1 MAGLASTLGAGAM
14 TNSIREIED
23 VPVIFVIGSNT
34 TESHPVI
41 SNSMKRAVKKGSR
54 LIVADPRK
62 IGLTRWAARH
72 FQHKVGS
79 DIALLNAV
87 MYEIIRNE
95 WHDRYFIDNHTEG
108 FDQLKETV
116 SSYTPEYVSDI
127 CGLSAGEIR
136 ELASILGTA
145 EKVGL
150 FYTLGITEHITGTD
164 NVRTCAN
171 LQMLLGNIGIESA
184 GVNPLRGQNNVQG
197 ACDMGVLPDVY
208 TGYQKASSART
219 REKFEKAWGIDN
231 LPDTEGTKIP
241 AMFDGINNSDIKA
254 LYLIGENIV
263 MSEPNQ
269 AHTIKTLKN
278 VEFLIVQDIFMN
290 ETAEYADVVLPAACY
305 AETEGTFTNTE
316 RRVQR
321 VRKAVVPP
329 GMARDDWWITCELS
343 RRMGFVM
350 GYSSAEQ
357 IWEEIRALSP
367 AMAGIT
373 YERIERQGIQWPCP
387 DTEHSGTC
395 YLYCDNI
402 FPCGKA
408 TFQPAHWKPA
418 AEVPDEEYPFVL
430 TTGRRLWHYHTGTQ
444 TRRSAGFSEIFPE
457 ELIEVNPADA
467 KKLNINDG
475 DYVSAVSRRGKV
487 RVKAWLTDRV
497 MPGVC
502 FMTFHFN
509 EACANV
515 LTNDAFDPVTGTAEY
530 KACAIRLEKSNNAS
544 DPV

>member
-14 TNSIREIED
+14 TNSIREIVD

-41 SNSMKRAVKKGSR
+41 SYHMKRAVKKGSR

-62 IGLTRWAARH
+62 IALTRWAARH

-87 MYEIIRNE
+87 MHEIIRNE

-108 FDQLKETV
+108 FDHLKETV
-116 SSYTPEYVSDI
+116 SMYTPEYASAI
-127 CGLSAGEIR
+127 CGLSADEIR

-208 TGYQKASSART
+208 TAYQKASNQGT
-219 REKFEKAWGIDN
+219 REKFEKAWGIAK
-231 LPDTEGTKIP
+231 LPDTEGTKMP
-241 AMFDGINNSDIKA
+241 AMFDGIAHGDIKA
-254 LYLIGENIV
+254 LYLIGENVV

-269 AHTIKTLKN
+269 AHTIHALKN

-290 ETAEYADVVLPAACY
+290 ETAEYADVVLPAVCY

-321 VRKAVVPP
+321 VRKAVEPP
-329 GMARDDWWITCELS
+329 GTARDDWWITCEIA
-343 RRMGFVM
+343 RRMGFDM
-350 GYSSAEQ
+350 EYASAEH

-373 YERIERQGIQWPCP
+373 YQRIACQGIQWPCP
-387 DTEHSGTC
+387 DTDHTGTC
-395 YLYCDNI
+395 YLYCDNV

-408 TFQPAHWKPA
+408 KFQPAHWKPA

-444 TRRSAGFSEIFPE
+444 TRRSAGFNEIFPE
-457 ELIEVNPADA
+457 ELIEVHPADA
-467 KKLNINDG
+467 EKLNIKEG
-475 DYVSAVSRRGKV
+475 DYITAVSRRGKV

-515 LTNDAFDPVTGTAEY
+515 LTNNAFDPVTGTAEY
-530 KACAIRLEKSNNAS
+530 KACAIRLEKS
-544 DPV
+544 

>member
-14 TNSIREIED
+14 TNSIREIVD

-41 SNSMKRAVKKGSR
+41 SYHMKRAVKKGSR

-62 IGLTRWAARH
+62 IALTRWAARH

-87 MYEIIRNE
+87 MHEIIRNE

-108 FDQLKETV
+108 FDHLKETV
-116 SSYTPEYVSDI
+116 SMYTPEYASAV
-127 CGLSAGEIR
+127 CGLSADEIR

-208 TGYQKASSART
+208 TAYQKASNQGT
-219 REKFEKAWGIDN
+219 REKFEKAWGIAK
-231 LPDTEGTKIP
+231 LPDTEGTKMP
-241 AMFDGINNSDIKA
+241 AMFDGIAHGDIKA
-254 LYLIGENIV
+254 LYLIGENVV

-269 AHTIKTLKN
+269 AHTLHALKN

-290 ETAEYADVVLPAACY
+290 ETAEYADVVFPAVCY

-321 VRKAVVPP
+321 VRKAVEPP
-329 GMARDDWWITCELS
+329 GTARDDWWITCEIA
-343 RRMGFVM
+343 RRMGFDM
-350 GYSSAEQ
+350 EYASAEH

-373 YERIERQGIQWPCP
+373 YQRIACQGIQWPCP
-387 DTEHSGTC
+387 DTDHTGTC
-395 YLYCDNI
+395 YLYCDNV

-408 TFQPAHWKPA
+408 KFQPAHWKPA

-444 TRRSAGFSEIFPE
+444 TRRSAGFNEIFPE
-457 ELIEVNPADA
+457 ELIEVHPADA
-467 KKLNINDG
+467 EKLNIKEG
-475 DYVSAVSRRGKV
+475 EYITAVSRRGKV

-515 LTNDAFDPVTGTAEY
+515 LTNNAFDPVTGTAEY
-530 KACAIRLEKSNNAS
+530 KACAIRLEKS
-544 DPV
+544 

>member
-14 TNSIREIED
+14 TNSIREIVD

-41 SNSMKRAVKKGSR
+41 SYHMKRAVKKGSR

-62 IGLTRWAARH
+62 IALTRWAARH

-87 MYEIIRNE
+87 MHEIIRNE

-108 FDQLKETV
+108 FDHLKETV
-116 SSYTPEYVSDI
+116 SMYTPEYASAI
-127 CGLSAGEIR
+127 CGLSADEIR

-208 TGYQKASSART
+208 TAYQKASNQGT
-219 REKFEKAWGIDN
+219 REKFEKAWGIAK
-231 LPDTEGTKIP
+231 LPDTEGTKMP
-241 AMFDGINNSDIKA
+241 AMFDGIAHGDIKA
-254 LYLIGENIV
+254 LYLIGENVV

-269 AHTIKTLKN
+269 AHTIHALKN

-290 ETAEYADVVLPAACY
+290 ETAEYADVVFPAVCY

-321 VRKAVVPP
+321 VRKAVEPP
-329 GMARDDWWITCELS
+329 GTARDDWWITCEIA
-343 RRMGFVM
+343 RRMGFDM
-350 GYSSAEQ
+350 EYASAEH

-373 YERIERQGIQWPCP
+373 YQRIACQGIQWPCP
-387 DTEHSGTC
+387 DTDHTGTC
-395 YLYCDNI
+395 YLYCDNV

-408 TFQPAHWKPA
+408 KFQPAHWKPA

-444 TRRSAGFSEIFPE
+444 TRRSAGFNEIFPE
-457 ELIEVNPADA
+457 ELIEVHPADA
-467 KKLNINDG
+467 EKLNIKEG
-475 DYVSAVSRRGKV
+475 DYITAVSRRGKV

-515 LTNDAFDPVTGTAEY
+515 LTNNAFDPVTGTAEY
-530 KACAIRLEKSNNAS
+530 KACAIRLEKS
-544 DPV
+544 

>member
-41 SNSMKRAVKKGSR
+41 ANSMKRAVKKGSR

-62 IGLTRWAARH
+62 IDLTRWAARH

-87 MYEIIRNE
+87 MHEIIRNE
-95 WHDRYFIDNHTEG
+95 WHDRYFIDNHTEC

-116 SSYTPEYVSDI
+116 SSYTPEHAAAI
-127 CGLSAGEIR
+127 CGLSAAEIR
-136 ELASILGTA
+136 ELAMILGTA
-145 EKVGL
+145 DKVGL

-208 TGYQKASSART
+208 TGYQKALNSAI
-219 REKFEKAWGIDN
+219 REKFEKAWGTGK
-231 LPDTEGTKIP
+231 LSDTEGTRIP
-241 AMFDGINNSDIKA
+241 AMFDGINHGDIKA
-254 LYLIGENIV
+254 LYLIGENVV

-269 AHTIKTLKN
+269 AHTIKALQN

-321 VRKAVVPP
+321 VRKAVEPP
-329 GMARDDWWITCELS
+329 GMARDDWWITCKLAG
-343 RRMGFVM
+343 RMGFVM
-350 GYSSAEQ
+350 EYNSAEQ
-357 IWEEIRALSP
+357 IWEEIRSLSP

-387 DTEHSGTC
+387 DADHSGTC

-444 TRRSAGFSEIFPE
+444 TRRSAGFSDLFSE

-467 KKLNINDG
+467 ARLNIKDG
-475 DYVSAVSRRGKV
+475 DYITAVSRRGKV

-515 LTNDAFDPVTGTAEY
+515 LTNNAFDPVTGTAEY
-530 KACAIRLEKSNNAS
+530 KACAIRLEKL
-544 DPV
+544 

>member
-1 MAGLASTLGAGAM
+1 
-14 TNSIREIED
+14 
-23 VPVIFVIGSNT
+23 
-34 TESHPVI
+34 
-41 SNSMKRAVKKGSR
+41 

-62 IGLTRWAARH
+62 TGLTRWAARH
-72 FQHKVGS
+72 FQHRVGS

-87 MYEIIRNE
+87 MNEIIRND
-95 WHDRYFIDNHTEG
+95 WHDRYFIDTSTEG
-108 FDQLKETV
+108 FEQLKETV
-116 SSYTPEYVSDI
+116 SRYTPEYASDI
-127 CGLSAGEIR
+127 CGLRADEIR
-136 ELASILGTA
+136 ELANILGTA

-150 FYTLGITEHITGTD
+150 YYTLGITEHVTGTD

-171 LQMLLGNIGIESA
+171 LQMLLGNIGVECA

-208 TGYQKASSART
+208 TGYQKASNPAT
-219 REKFEKAWGIDN
+219 REKFEKAWGMSK

-241 AMFDGINNSDIKA
+241 AMFDGINHGNIKA
-254 LYLIGENIV
+254 LYLIGENVV

-269 AHTIKTLKN
+269 AHTINSLKN

-321 VRKAVVPP
+321 VRKAVEPP
-329 GMARDDWWITCELS
+329 GTARDDWWITAEIA

-350 GYSSAEQ
+350 GYGSAEQ
-357 IWEEIRALSP
+357 IWEEIRHLSP
-367 AMAGIT
+367 SMAGIT
-373 YERIERQGIQWPCP
+373 YERIERQGIQWPCTGM
-387 DTEHSGTC
+387 DHAGTC
-395 YLYCDNI
+395 YLYCDNV

-408 TFQPAHWKPA
+408 KFQPADWKPA
-418 AEVPDEEYPFVL
+418 AEVPDAEYPLVL

-444 TRRSAGFSEIFPE
+444 TRRSAGFNEICPE
-457 ELIEVNPADA
+457 EMIDVNPVDA
-467 KKLNINDG
+467 EKLNIRDG
-475 DYVSAVSRRGKV
+475 DYVTAVSRRGKV
-487 RVKAWLTDRV
+487 KVRARLTGSV
-497 MPGVC
+497 MQGVC

-515 LTNDAFDPVTGTAEY
+515 LTNNAFDPVTGTAEY
-530 KACAIRLEKSNNAS
+530 KACAIRIDKLQ
-544 DPV
+544 

>member
-14 TNSIREIED
+14 TNSIREIVD

-41 SNSMKRAVKKGSR
+41 SYHMKRAVKKGSR

-62 IGLTRWAARH
+62 IALTRWAARH

-87 MYEIIRNE
+87 MHEIIRNE

-108 FDQLKETV
+108 FDHLKETV
-116 SSYTPEYVSDI
+116 SMYTPEYASAI
-127 CGLSAGEIR
+127 CGLSADEIR

-208 TGYQKASSART
+208 TAYQKASNQGT
-219 REKFEKAWGIDN
+219 REKFEKAWGIAK
-231 LPDTEGTKIP
+231 LPDTEGTKMP
-241 AMFDGINNSDIKA
+241 AMFDGIAHGDIKA
-254 LYLIGENIV
+254 LYLIGENVV

-269 AHTIKTLKN
+269 AHTIHALKN

-290 ETAEYADVVLPAACY
+290 ETAEYADVVFPAVCY

-321 VRKAVVPP
+321 VRKAVEPP
-329 GMARDDWWITCELS
+329 GTARDDWWITCEIA

-350 GYSSAEQ
+350 EYASAEH

-373 YERIERQGIQWPCP
+373 YQRIACQGIQWPCP
-387 DTEHSGTC
+387 DTDHTGTC
-395 YLYCDNI
+395 YLYCDNV

-408 TFQPAHWKPA
+408 KFQPAHWKPA

-444 TRRSAGFSEIFPE
+444 TRRSAGFNEIFPE
-457 ELIEVNPADA
+457 ELIEVHPADA
-467 KKLNINDG
+467 EKLNIKEG
-475 DYVSAVSRRGKV
+475 DYITAVSRRGKV

-515 LTNDAFDPVTGTAEY
+515 LTNNAFDPVTGTAEY
-530 KACAIRLEKSNNAS
+530 KACAIRLEKS
-544 DPV
+544 